1 MSITGKNLVKI
12 MEHVK
17 SAGSLQSRMVNAKQC
32 VLIEEMVH
40 LLKIWLDDK
49 AQRRISVSQAIISA
63 KVKSLEEKKAAVQL
77 KLDQFF
83 TKQPTASTSSVSSID
98 SF

>member
-1 MSITGKNLVKI
+1 MQK
-12 MEHVK
+12 E
-17 SAGSLQSRMVNAKQC
+17 C

-40 LLKIWLDDK
+40 LLKIWLHDK

-83 TKQPTASTSSVSSID
+83 TKQPIGY
-98 SF
+98 